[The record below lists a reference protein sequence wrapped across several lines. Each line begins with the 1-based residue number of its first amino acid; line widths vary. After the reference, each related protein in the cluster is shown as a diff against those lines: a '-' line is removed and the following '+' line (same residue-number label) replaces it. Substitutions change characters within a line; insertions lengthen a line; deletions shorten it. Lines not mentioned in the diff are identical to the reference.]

1 LPSARNRHRF
11 EPFEWRQQT
20 PEMSIRSMSCHRQI
34 CSTRRSNS
42 GDKATGTFAAAKR
55 SPRDYTEVYISL
67 ECTTT
72 SLAHGTRICSPYPV
86 HPVRCPAHLS
96 RRLPCLS
103 ARWTHGM
110 QSIAGPKRGC
120 LGEMRRQRQSRDR
133 AGCIMTRMAALKPNG
148 LTQHAIDA
156 VNQYSIQ

>member
-72 SLAHGTRICSPYPV
+72 SLAHGRRICSHIRYTPCDALHISAGDCHACRRV
-86 HPVRCPAHLS
+86 GLMVCSKSLDQNAAAWARCDGRDS
-96 RRLPCLS
+96 RE
-103 ARWTHGM
+103 T
-110 QSIAGPKRGC
+110 
-120 LGEMRRQRQSRDR
+120 
-133 AGCIMTRMAALKPNG
+133 G
-148 LTQHAIDA
+148 LVA
-156 VNQYSIQ
+156 S